1 METLAIVA
9 GEPFAQVFRPLVTI
23 VVDVVNAVLGVFRQ
37 LPAPVKRAFAAFV
50 VGAGAT
56 VALVGALISAK
67 AGLALLAIGLKAVGL
82 TLGGVMATIL
92 PAVLL
97 FGALALA
104 VAGLVV
110 AFRRNV
116 GGVAD
121 FFERVGERISLAF
134 HGLVQLFEDGGFSG
148 AVREELGRAGN
159 QGMKDFLINVFL
171 WVNRVRS
178 FFSGVAEGF
187 TSGIEVARPTIE
199 GFVGVLRQL
208 GTSLGFLSERDDAD
222 TASSKFRAFGVVGER
237 VGRVLAVVFELLA
250 KAMTVVGEVAQG
262 MAEGWQW
269 VSGGADVVRDALAE
283 LSVKVADVT
292 GFLFGGTSVLQGY
305 GSAWR
310 FLGSVIAF
318 IIGAAI
324 TLVGLLVAAVTLALS
339 FVDAALHVVVDV
351 FNGVADIIDGVILIL
366 RGSFSD
372 TWGGIWA
379 GMKLVAFGAVEAI
392 TGVVLGLAQAIAGVV
407 DGLSGLF
414 GGGTHWQQGIRDFRE
429 AMHAD
434 LAVEAGVQASSF
446 TRPPAPTSGVPGILP
461 ADAVSTMPSVAA
473 MTPAVAASF
482 PVAPATPASSP
493 PVVVQLQVDGQT
505 LATAVHRAD
514 RDSAGRSF
522 SSVPAY

>member
-1 METLAIVA
+1 
-9 GEPFAQVFRPLVTI
+9 
-23 VVDVVNAVLGVFRQ
+23 
-37 LPAPVKRAFAAFV
+37 
-50 VGAGAT
+50 
-56 VALVGALISAK
+56 
-67 AGLALLAIGLKAVGL
+67 
-82 TLGGVMATIL
+82 
-92 PAVLL
+92 
-97 FGALALA
+97 
-104 VAGLVV
+104 
-110 AFRRNV
+110 
-116 GGVAD
+116 
-121 FFERVGERISLAF
+121 
-134 HGLVQLFEDGGFSG
+134 
-148 AVREELGRAGN
+148 
-159 QGMKDFLINVFL
+159 
-171 WVNRVRS
+171 
-178 FFSGVAEGF
+178 
-187 TSGIEVARPTIE
+187 
-199 GFVGVLRQL
+199 
-208 GTSLGFLSERDDAD
+208 
-222 TASSKFRAFGVVGER
+222 
-237 VGRVLAVVFELLA
+237 
-250 KAMTVVGEVAQG
+250 
-262 MAEGWQW
+262 
-269 VSGGADVVRDALAE
+269 
-283 LSVKVADVT
+283 
-292 GFLFGGTSVLQGY
+292 
-305 GSAWR
+305 
-310 FLGSVIAF
+310 LGSVIAF